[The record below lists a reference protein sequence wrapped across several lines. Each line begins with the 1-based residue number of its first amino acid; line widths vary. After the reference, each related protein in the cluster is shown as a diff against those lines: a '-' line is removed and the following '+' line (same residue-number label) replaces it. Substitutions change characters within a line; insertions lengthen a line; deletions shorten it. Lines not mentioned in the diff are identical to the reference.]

1 MGQVS
6 GKVAVVT
13 GGASGIGEACAETL
27 AREGASVLITDIDDA
42 LGKGVVERIT
52 KAGGKAHYQRH
63 DVRDETAWPGII
75 ADAEKRF
82 GRLDIMVANAGIGVM
97 APIETMTLADWQ
109 RQQAINLDGVFLSIK
124 HSIPAMRRA
133 GGGSIVLMSSIAGL
147 RGAPGLAAYSATK
160 GGVRLLAKSVALEHA
175 ADNIRCNSVHPGIIA
190 TPIWGK
196 IPTGAEGN
204 RRNAPIDPKERAA
217 IAVPLTR
224 VGEAQDIAN
233 GVLFL
238 CTEAANYMTG
248 QELVIDGG
256 MTAGGRAP
264 PRPQQWRFE
273 QRGRQRL
280 DRGGGG
286 KCRRLGRGRRLCRP
300 WPGSFQRSGPQGAR
314 LAADRQPVPDGPC
327 PGDAGRR
334 GLVGEARWQAGRCRA
349 SPVPVGQH
357 SISRRALQPRL
368 WRPAMVRR
376 RCTDRRPGADCRLGE
391 LGARGIGQIR
401 SATRLIF
408 LTVVSAML
416 FLPTGR

>member
-13 GGASGIGEACAETL
+13 GGASGIGEACSETL
-27 AREGASVLITDIDDA
+27 AREGAAVLITDIDDA
-42 LGKGVVERIT
+42 LGKDVAQRIT
-52 KAGGKAHYQRH
+52 KAGGKAHYLRH
-63 DVRDETAWPGII
+63 DVRDEAGWPGVI
-75 ADAEKRF
+75 AEAEKRF

-97 APIETMTLADWQ
+97 APIAEMSLADWQ

-124 HSIPAMRRA
+124 HSIPAMKRA
-133 GGGSIVLMSSIAGL
+133 GSGSIVLMSSVAGL

-204 RRNAPIDPKERAA
+204 RRNAPIDPRERAA
-217 IAVPLTR
+217 AAVPLPR

-256 MTAGGRAP
+256 MTAGGR
-264 PRPQQWRFE
+264 
-273 QRGRQRL
+273 
-280 DRGGGG
+280 
-286 KCRRLGRGRRLCRP
+286 
-300 WPGSFQRSGPQGAR
+300 
-314 LAADRQPVPDGPC
+314 
-327 PGDAGRR
+327 
-334 GLVGEARWQAGRCRA
+334 
-349 SPVPVGQH
+349 
-357 SISRRALQPRL
+357 
-368 WRPAMVRR
+368 PANRM
-376 RCTDRRPGADCRLGE
+376 
-391 LGARGIGQIR
+391 
-401 SATRLIF
+401 
-408 LTVVSAML
+408 
-416 FLPTGR
+416 